1 MREEI
6 IETFSPEETFDIGV
20 RLGQEAKT
28 GEVIT
33 LYADLGCGKTVLA
46 QGIAKGL
53 GIDEYVNSPTFTI
66 VQIYEGGRLPFY
78 HFDVYRIEDPEE
90 MQEVGFDDYIFG
102 QGVCMIEWAELIE
115 DILPDHAIRITIE
128 KDPAKGENYRMIKI
142 NAD

>member
-20 RLGQEAKT
+20 RLGQEAKA

-66 VQIYEGGRLPFY
+66 VQIYEGGRLPLY

-115 DILPDHAIRITIE
+115 DILPDHARRITIE
-128 KDPAKGENYRMIKI
+128 KDPAKGENYRVIKI

>member
-20 RLGQEAKT
+20 RLGQEAKA
-28 GEVIT
+28 GDVIT

-115 DILPDHAIRITIE
+115 DILPDHARRITIE
-128 KDPAKGENYRMIKI
+128 KDPAKGENYRTIKI

>member
-20 RLGQEAKT
+20 RLGQEAKA

>member
-20 RLGQEAKT
+20 RLGQNAEP
-28 GEVIT
+28 GDVIT
-33 LYADLGCGKTVLA
+33 LYADMGCGKTVLA

-66 VQIYEGGRLPFY
+66 VQVYEGGRMPFY

-115 DILPDHAIRITIE
+115 DILPESARRIIME
-128 KDPAKGENYRMIKI
+128 KDPAKGDNYRRIKI

>member
-20 RLGQEAKT
+20 RLGQEAKA

-115 DILPDHAIRITIE
+115 DILPDHARRITIE
-128 KDPAKGENYRMIKI
+128 KDPAKGENYRVIKI
-142 NAD
+142 NAN

>member
-20 RLGQEAKT
+20 RLGQEAKA

-66 VQIYEGGRLPFY
+66 LQIYEGGRLPFY

-115 DILPDHAIRITIE
+115 DILPDHARRITIE
-128 KDPAKGENYRMIKI
+128 KDPAKGENYRVIKI

>member
-20 RLGQEAKT
+20 RLGQEAKA

-115 DILPDHAIRITIE
+115 DILPDHARRITIE
-128 KDPAKGENYRMIKI
+128 KDPAKGENYRVIKI

>member
-20 RLGQEAKT
+20 RLGQEAKA

-115 DILPDHAIRITIE
+115 DILPDHARRITIE

>member
-20 RLGQEAKT
+20 RLGQEAKA

-128 KDPAKGENYRMIKI
+128 KDPAKGENYRVIKI